1 MAEQSSPLA
10 EESAHAASSSS
21 WWQQLRASAK
31 QAATQLLDPEV
42 LALASEAASQVSEL
56 ASQKAVVLE
65 ALAREKAQQVATIA
79 SEKAHQASDL
89 LAPMATRAGE
99 LATSVGGQALESAQG
114 LVDELAVRPVCQRTK
129 SLSFSLRLVLWRQ
142 NPESRAALAMAAST
156 AAGRLRGLLL
166 SEDDADAALLAKA
179 EGVTSDLVHFVGAL
193 DANVFMHAALEL
205 PPSHEPSARTPW
217 QEDHIKA
224 VLSRVQ
230 SLRFLHSKLV
240 PDELSEARFWQTYFH
255 LCQNLLSEA
264 SRREPPSESAAPLTP
279 PHVQTVEHDPTAAK
293 RDAEAVLSP
302 VSAMA
307 KEDEIASE
315 AAPAVQE
322 AQQTGDEESVEQ
334 FLARELGGDADDDE
348 DELAHED
355 LEALMVASESEE
367 E

>member
-1 MAEQSSPLA
+1 M
-10 EESAHAASSSS
+10 
-21 WWQQLRASAK
+21 
-31 QAATQLLDPEV
+31 V
-42 LALASEAASQVSEL
+42 
-56 ASQKAVVLE
+56 
-65 ALAREKAQQVATIA
+65 
-79 SEKAHQASDL
+79 
-89 LAPMATRAGE
+89 
-99 LATSVGGQALESAQG
+99 
-114 LVDELAVRPVCQRTK
+114 
-129 SLSFSLRLVLWRQ
+129 
-142 NPESRAALAMAAST
+142 AST

-166 SEDDADAALLAKA
+166 SEDDADAALLAEA

-205 PPSHEPSARTPW
+205 PPSHEPLARTPW

-224 VLSRVQ
+224 VLSQVQ

-279 PHVQTVEHDPTAAK
+279 PHVQTVEHDPAAK
-293 RDAEAVLSP
+293 RDAEAVISP

-322 AQQTGDEESVEQ
+322 AHQTGDEESVEQ
-334 FLARELGGDADDDE
+334 FLARELGEGDADDDG

-355 LEALMVASESEE
+355 LEALMVTSESEE